1 MKFNPFS
8 ARYRLQVMLALF
20 LASAGAALFL
30 AARLQPD
37 PLARPANFLAANKGY
52 GVNIDLTRY
61 PAADLPATLTQLQA
75 NGLTWLRQPVRWAD
89 IEPQP
94 GQFDWRTLDRALA
107 AVAHQPGPKF
117 NLIAVLRDAPG
128 WARASDS
135 YLTAPPQN
143 LSDFGR
149 FARELAARYGDTLDF
164 YQIWDEPNLS
174 SGWGRRFV
182 EPEAYANLL
191 REGALN
197 IRAADPTAVIVLA
210 ALAPTLESSPLNLA
224 ETEFLERL
232 YRARAERWFEVAAV
246 QPYGFGRA
254 PTDPARAASLN
265 FRRAELVRQVMLAHG
280 AADTPVW
287 GTAFGWAALP
297 ANRPGSNLPEESVP
311 PDVAA
316 QYTAAAV
323 TLARQNWPWLGPLLA
338 ARWDAAGL
346 PATDP
351 ARGLALVENPPV
363 LAALRQVTVVPPLA
377 TVGRYPATSPAGQY
391 SPGWRWAV
399 TRADIPRQPSATLTI
414 PFEGAR
420 LDLAIQR
427 GAYRGYLWVKID
439 GQPANALPHNS
450 AGQSYVALYDPL
462 RQTDEVTLAQ
472 NLPPGPH
479 TAQITAAGGWGQW
492 AILGW
497 AVSSEPDTGWQRAAL
512 AAAVLLAVVSGGALL
527 WRVCKTPAAVGRGVN
542 AARRQLARLGERGQ
556 LGLVLGLGAAV
567 YLAAGG
573 WQLLFLALLALA
585 ALLRPDLG
593 LALIAFGL
601 SFAPVF
607 QPLLAGLSLLEWLL
621 LAAALGQVFSGV
633 VSFRFWVF
641 KFHPLDWPMLALLL
655 LSLLATVCAQNF
667 GVSMHEWRTVVLAA
681 VVFYVLVRR
690 QAAVWPLADA
700 LAAGAAAQAVIALYL
715 YFFTSRAIPAEG
727 VYRAVGLAYSSPNHL
742 ALFLGRVW
750 PMLLAV
756 AALPG
761 ESGRRRA
768 GYAAGLLPVSVA
780 LYLTFSRGA
789 LLLGL
794 PAAVAVMVALLAA
807 RRRYFGG
814 RWRALAAALLAGLA
828 LVSVWRTARVQSIF
842 SEDGTAATRL
852 KLWLASLHMLRDH
865 WLVGVGLD
873 NFLYQYRTRYILPG
887 AWPEPELSHPHNYIL
902 DFGAR
907 LGIGGVVVL
916 IWLQTAFWRAALQAY
931 RRTGSTLALGL
942 MGSMAVFLSH
952 GLVDNS
958 YFLIDLA
965 LLFSLTAGLAARLTS
980 D

>member
-8 ARYRLQVMLALF
+8 ARYRLQVALALF
-20 LASAGAALFL
+20 LASAGAALLL
-30 AARLQPD
+30 AARLHPN
-37 PLARPANFLAANKGY
+37 PLARPANFLAAHKGY

-75 NGLTWLRQPVRWAD
+75 NGLTWLRQPVRWAEL
-89 IEPQP
+89 EPQP
-94 GQFDWRTLDRALA
+94 GQFDWRTLDRVLA
-107 AVAHQPGPKF
+107 AVAHQPGPPFK
-117 NLIAVLRDAPG
+117 LIAVLRDAPG
-128 WARASDS
+128 WARAAGSFD
-135 YLTAPPQN
+135 TAPPQN

-149 FARELAARYGDTLDF
+149 FAGVLAARYGDKIEF
-164 YQIWDEPNLS
+164 YQIWDEPNIS

-197 IRAADPTAVIVLA
+197 IRAANPAAVIVLA
-210 ALAPTLESSPLNLA
+210 ALAPTLESSPLNLT

-232 YRARAERWFEVAAV
+232 YRARAERWFEVVAV
-246 QPYGFGRA
+246 QPYGFDLP
-254 PTDPARAASLN
+254 PTDPARAAALN

-287 GTAFGWAALP
+287 ATAFGWAALP
-297 ANRPGSNLPEESVP
+297 AGWSGQKSPWESVP

-351 ARGLALVENPPV
+351 ARGLALSENPPA
-363 LAALRQVTVVPPLA
+363 LAALRQVAVAPPLA
-377 TVGRYPATSPAGQY
+377 TVGRYPANHPTGQY
-391 SPGWRWAV
+391 SPGWRLAA
-399 TRADIPRQPSATLTI
+399 TRADIPRQSPVTLTI
-414 PFEGAR
+414 PFEGTR
-420 LDLAIQR
+420 LDLAVQR
-427 GAYRGYLWVKID
+427 GPYRGYLWVKID
-439 GQPANALPHNS
+439 GQPANALPQDG
-450 AGQSYVALYDPL
+450 AGRSYAVLYNPQ

-479 TAQITAAGGWGQW
+479 SAQITAAGGWGQW

-497 AVSSEPDTGWQRAAL
+497 AVATPPDTGGLPAAL
-512 AAAVLLAVVSGGALL
+512 VAATLLALCSGVALA
-527 WRVCKTPAAVGRGVN
+527 WRVGKTPADIGRGVN
-542 AARRQLARLGERGQ
+542 AARGQLARLGEWGQ
-556 LGLVLGLGAAV
+556 IGLVLGLGAAV
-567 YLAAGG
+567 YVTAGG
-573 WQLLFLALLALA
+573 WQWLFLALLLA
-585 ALLRPDLG
+585 AVLLRPDLG

-601 SFAPVF
+601 SFVPVF

-621 LAAALGQVFSGV
+621 LAAAVGQLCAGAFG
-633 VSFRFWVF
+633 FRLRAF

-655 LSLLATVCAQNF
+655 LALLATVFAQNF
-667 GVSMHEWRTVVLAA
+667 GVSMHEFRTVVLAA
-681 VVFYVLVRR
+681 VVFYGLVRR
-690 QAAVWPLADA
+690 QAAAWPLADA

-715 YFFTSRAIPAEG
+715 YFFTNHAIPAEG
-727 VYRAVGLAYSSPNHL
+727 VYRAVGPAYSSPNHL

-750 PMLLAV
+750 PILLAV

-768 GYAAGLLPVSVA
+768 WYAAGLLPVSAA
-780 LYLTFSRGA
+780 LYFTFSRGA

-794 PAAVAVMVALLAA
+794 PVAVTVMVALLAA

-814 RWRALAAALLAGLA
+814 RRALAAALLAGLA

-842 SEDGTAATRL
+842 SENGTAATRF

-873 NFLYQYRTRYILPG
+873 NFLYQYRTRYMLPA
-887 AWPEPELSHPHNYIL
+887 AWAEPELSHPHNYIL
-902 DFGAR
+902 DFGTR
-907 LGIGGVVVL
+907 LGIGGVAVL
-916 IWLQTAFWRAALQAY
+916 IWLQTAFWRAALRAY
-931 RRTGSTLALGL
+931 RRTGSALALGL

-965 LLFSLTAGLAARLTS
+965 LLFSLTAGLAARLSS